1 MERLTALTVF
11 RHAAELGS
19 FAATSRHLDLS
30 PAAISKNI
38 GELEAHLAV
47 RLFNRTTRRMSLTE
61 AGALYYER
69 IVRVLDDLEEAD
81 DVLRTTQEIPRG
93 LLRVSAPMTVTLLCL
108 SPALPKFLA
117 RYPEVSLDL
126 QLDDRRV
133 DIVEQ
138 GFDLA
143 IRGSDNLED
152 SSLIAQK
159 LMTMEHVVCGA
170 PSYFERYGV
179 PASPEDLVNHCCIQF
194 TLSGHA
200 NVWTFKNS
208 DGLQPAFGHRSVSV
222 PINGRYK
229 VNSSLA
235 VRDALRAGF
244 GLSLIP
250 WIYVRDDLNEGRLQT
265 VLDEWSPD
273 ETTLYAVYPSKRY
286 VPSKVRLFLDFLVE
300 ELSSAASCES

>member
-1 MERLTALTVF
+1 MERLTALNVF

-19 FAATSRHLDLS
+19 FAATSRHLGLS
-30 PAAISKNI
+30 PAAVSKNI
-38 GELEAHLAV
+38 SELEVYLAV

-61 AGALYYER
+61 AGTLYYER

-81 DVLRTTQEIPRG
+81 DALRTAQEIPRG
-93 LLRVSAPMTVTLLCL
+93 LLRVSAPMTVTMTCL
-108 SPALPKFLA
+108 SFALPKFLE

-133 DIVEQ
+133 DIIEE

-143 IRGSDNLED
+143 LRGSDNLED
-152 SSLIAQK
+152 SSLVARK
-159 LMTMEHVVCGA
+159 LMTMVHVVCGA
-170 PSYFERYGV
+170 PSYFEQYGV
-179 PASPEDLVNHCCIQF
+179 PTSPEDLENHCCIQF
-194 TLSGHA
+194 SLSGHA
-200 NVWTFKNS
+200 NVWTFKNC
-208 DGLQPAFGHRSVSV
+208 DGLRPTFGYHTLSI

-250 WIYVRDDLNEGRLQT
+250 WIYVREDLNEGRLQT
-265 VLDEWSPD
+265 VLDGWSPD
-273 ETTLYAVYPSKRY
+273 ETTLYTVYPSNRY
-286 VPSKVRLFLDFLVE
+286 VTSKVRAFLDFLVE
-300 ELSSAASCES
+300 ELCVASNQHE

>member
-19 FAATSRHLDLS
+19 FAATSRHLGLS
-30 PAAISKNI
+30 PAAVSKNI
-38 GELEAHLAV
+38 GELEAHLTV

-81 DVLRTTQEIPRG
+81 DALRTTQETPRG

-126 QLDDRRV
+126 QLDDRRIN
-133 DIVEQ
+133 IVEQ

-143 IRGSDNLED
+143 LRGSDNLED

-159 LMTMEHVVCGA
+159 LMTMVHVVCGA

-200 NVWTFKNS
+200 KVWTFKNV
-208 DGLQPAFGHRSVSV
+208 DDLRPASGYRTISV
-222 PINGRYK
+222 PIDGRYK

-286 VPSKVRLFLDFLVE
+286 VTSKVRAFLDFLVE
-300 ELSSAASCES
+300 ELLSAASCES